1 MYIILNLQCTSNFL
15 SLCFILFFGC
25 FFFVF
30 FKPASCASRGRPLF
44 EPRLLYEDLWR
55 TRARWPCRPPHC
67 RLRGTSH
74 NSDNKSR
81 RGVYC
86 DRLQKLEQVSSLCR
100 LALCAHI
107 PTFTHTHTHTH
118 TGIRH
123 PHTDLSCLIR
133 FLSFLPVWIWI
144 NRRKLSTGWI
154 QRHAPPSSSSSSL
167 SPFPP
172 SLSLSLSL
180 YRSAVCRCAAVCNR
194 FFSAALQ
201 PEASTGL
208 SGRKSITAG
217 LSLAC
222 GGAYG
227 REIRT

>member
-1 MYIILNLQCTSNFL
+1 MRIYDTPVRGDLVVLLTVGCGALHITLTIKADAVFTVIDYRNLSKFQASAGW
-15 SLCFILFFGC
+15 LCVLTF
-25 FFFVF
+25 
-30 FKPASCASRGRPLF
+30 PPL
-44 EPRLLYEDLWR
+44 
-55 TRARWPCRPPHC
+55 H
-67 RLRGTSH
+67 
-74 NSDNKSR
+74 
-81 RGVYC
+81 
-86 DRLQKLEQVSSLCR
+86 
-100 LALCAHI
+100 
-107 PTFTHTHTHTH
+107 THTHTHTH